1 MRHAKSNWVDH
12 ERTEHKRT
20 LNARGRKDAPV
31 IAKEILTRGVIPDLI
46 LVSDSQRTRETWDL
60 IKPLFPNAKTQ
71 FTNDLYLAS
80 SGTIVK
86 LISMIDPII
95 DVVLILAHNPG
106 ITEAFYTI
114 ANVRIDNVP
123 TAGVGCISL
132 HSDNFQNTGISETSL
147 DYFIYP
153 KML

>member
-1 MRHAKSNWVDH
+1 MRHAKSNWADSEKTDH
-12 ERTEHKRT
+12 ERT

-31 IAKEILTRGVIPDLI
+31 IAKEIMTRGVIPDLI
-46 LVSDSQRTRETWDL
+46 FVSDSQRTRETWEF

-80 SGTIVK
+80 SGTIAK
-86 LISMIDPII
+86 LISMIDPVI

-106 ITEAFYTI
+106 ITEAFHTI

-132 HSDNFQNTGISETSL
+132 HSDKFQNVGVSETSI